1 MGMQEKMH
9 GAGYR
14 RTVSAGVVFGGG
26 SPSAEQARRISYLN
40 SVLLG
45 LIEEEME
52 LSFRSQNCLNRAGIK
67 LIGQLVQKSAS
78 ELLDL
83 KNFGRNSLREI
94 ERVLGEMRLT
104 LEMPLNFP
112 PWNGEGHGE
121 ELIWI
126 LSLQCAGGGFYGGAD
141 DAGALG
147 IDSKEAGQDET
158 GPGQSRKREEQ
169 DNLLTQH
176 LLNVIETK
184 YLRDMPFLADCVKVH
199 RSWLKRKSQ
208 TP

>member
-9 GAGYR
+9 GTGYR
-14 RTVSAGVVFGGG
+14 RTVSSGVVFGGS
-26 SPSAEQARRISYLN
+26 SPSRERARRMSHLN
-40 SVLLG
+40 SILLG

-83 KNFGRNSLREI
+83 KSFGRNSLREI

-112 PWNGEGHGE
+112 PWNGEGHGD
-121 ELIWI
+121 ELIRI
-126 LSLQCAGGGFYGGAD
+126 LSLQRVGGGFHAGAD

-147 IDSKEAGQDET
+147 IDFKEAEQDWT
-158 GPGQSRKREEQ
+158 GPGQSRKREKQ
-169 DNLLTQH
+169 AILLTQR

-184 YLRDMPFLADCVKVH
+184 YLRDMPFLADCVKLH
-199 RSWLKRKSQ
+199 RSWLKRTSQ